1 MPGCVHALPFQA
13 FLESDKAAY
22 LIRPHVFADLYH
34 RLSTRPFLSRIE
46 KVCPTLC
53 GMQSGAC
60 PFILNLSSW
69 KLVQGLRAYSTCA
82 VQLWIAYQLLHAL
95 AFIDEKGLVHGDLK
109 CENALVTSW
118 NWVFLADFASYK
130 PTCLPADNPVRS
142 RPHLPPI
149 CISSRLMTS

>member
-34 RLSTRPFLSRIE
+34 RLSTRLFLSRIE

-53 GMQSGAC
+53 SMQSGAC

-69 KLVQGLRAYSTCA
+69 NLLQGLRACSTCA
-82 VQLWIAYQLLHAL
+82 VQLWIAYQLLHCL
-95 AFIDEKGLVHGDLK
+95 GVH
-109 CENALVTSW
+109 
-118 NWVFLADFASYK
+118 
-130 PTCLPADNPVRS
+130 
-142 RPHLPPI
+142 
-149 CISSRLMTS
+149 